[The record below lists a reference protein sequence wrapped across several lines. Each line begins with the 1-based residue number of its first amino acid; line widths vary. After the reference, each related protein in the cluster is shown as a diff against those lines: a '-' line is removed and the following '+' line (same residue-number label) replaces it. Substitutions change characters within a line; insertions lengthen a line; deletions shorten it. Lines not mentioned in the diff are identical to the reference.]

1 MNKKKR
7 LSEIDNEIAK
17 LRDEAYN
24 LVYRGPTD
32 YETII
37 HSVNLLRDGWN
48 PTLNVEIIK
57 NILKKYKKILHKKEK

>member
-7 LSEIDNEIAK
+7 LSEINNEIAK

-24 LVYRGPTD
+24 LAYRGPTD